1 MWLVIFSS
9 TDQKPRLRKGC
20 DWIRIIEQMEV
31 GLGSD
36 PLVQKGL
43 T

>member
-1 MWLVIFSS
+1 MWTVILSS
-9 TDQKPRLRKGC
+9 TDQKPRLGKGC
-20 DWIRIIEQMEV
+20 DWIKVIEQMEV
-31 GLGSD
+31 GLGLD